1 MTNQNDCE
9 NITNARGTGQGG
21 NMKASDDMNIAKKMG
36 IDVLTLHDI
45 LTRFERL
52 DARELNLLAMQLINR
67 SVMQLEKK
75 QL

>member
-1 MTNQNDCE
+1 
-9 NITNARGTGQGG
+9 
-21 NMKASDDMNIAKKMG
+21 MKSSDDITIARKMG

-67 SVMQLEKK
+67 SVMQLEGV
-75 QL
+75 